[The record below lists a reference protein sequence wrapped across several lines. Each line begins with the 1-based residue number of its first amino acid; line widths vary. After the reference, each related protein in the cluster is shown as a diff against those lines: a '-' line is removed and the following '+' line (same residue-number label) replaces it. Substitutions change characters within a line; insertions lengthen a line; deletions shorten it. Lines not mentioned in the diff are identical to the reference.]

1 MEINNSDFVILIVD
15 DDDVNVLLL
24 KLLISKAGYKTLT
37 SYNGK
42 NALEIVDKQ
51 RPDLILSDILMPIMD
66 GHEVAR
72 RLREMPNKADIPIIF
87 LSSLNS
93 TEDTVLGFKLGAA
106 DYVSKPF
113 NNDELLTR
121 INHQISLIAAKRLIS
136 RQGEELRKTILGRD
150 KLYSVIAHD
159 LRAPI
164 ASIRMIMEVLIAGIK
179 KERIDEDMY
188 ELLIMANRLT
198 DDSFTLLDNL
208 LKWTKGQTGLLN
220 TVFQDNIDIM
230 NLVNGVVEVLREVA
244 KLKNVTIHIIGN
256 TERVA
261 RIDIDMAKS
270 ALRNLISNAIKFS
283 YSGSIVEVEIV
294 EEPQRI
300 IINVRD
306 HGTGISEENQKK
318 LFQSESHFTSY
329 GTDNE
334 EGSGLGLL
342 LCNEFV
348 KRNGGTLGFVSQE
361 GVGSTF
367 SFDIPTP
374 PKQGYDHSI
383 SKRQNNI

>member
-1 MEINNSDFVILIVD
+1 MEINNSDFTILIVD
-15 DDDVNVLLL
+15 DVDANILLL

-37 SYNGK
+37 AYTGRD
-42 NALEIVDKQ
+42 ALEIVDKQ
-51 RPDLILSDILMPIMD
+51 RPDLILLDIMMPIMD

-72 RLREMPNKADIPIIF
+72 RLRELPDKADIPIIF
-87 LSSLNS
+87 LSALNS
-93 TEDTVLGFKLGAA
+93 TEDIVQGFKLGAA

-113 NNDELLTR
+113 NKDELLTR
-121 INHQISLIAAKRLIS
+121 INHQVSLIDAKRTIS
-136 RQGEELRKTILGRD
+136 RQTEELRKTILGRD

-164 ASIRMIMEVLIAGIK
+164 ASIRMVMEVLIAGIK
-179 KERIDEDMY
+179 KESIDEDMF

-208 LKWTKGQTGLLN
+208 LKWTKSQTGRLN
-220 TVFQDNIDIM
+220 TVFQDEIDVM
-230 NLVNGVVEVLREVA
+230 NLVSGVVEVLRAVA
-244 KLKNVTIHIIGN
+244 KLKNITINIVGS
-256 TERVA
+256 TERFA
-261 RIDIDMAKS
+261 RIDIDMIKT

-283 YSGSIVEVEIV
+283 YDGSVVEVEIV
-294 EEPQRI
+294 EEPERI
-300 IINVRD
+300 IILVRD
-306 HGTGISEENQKK
+306 HGAGISKENQNK
-318 LFQSESHFTSY
+318 LFQAESHFTSY
-329 GTDNE
+329 GTDHE

-348 KRNGGTLGFVSQE
+348 GRNGGTLGFVSQE

-374 PKQGYDHSI
+374 PKQGYGRSI
-383 SKRQNNI
+383 SRH

>member
-1 MEINNSDFVILIVD
+1 MEINNSDFTILIVD
-15 DDDVNVLLL
+15 DVDANVLLL

-37 SYNGK
+37 AYNGRD
-42 NALEIVDKQ
+42 ALEIVDKQ
-51 RPDLILSDILMPIMD
+51 RPDLILLDIMMPIMD

-72 RLREMPNKADIPIIF
+72 RLRELPDKADIPIIF
-87 LSSLNS
+87 LSALNS
-93 TEDTVLGFKLGAA
+93 TEDIVQGFKLGAA

-113 NNDELLTR
+113 NKDELLTR
-121 INHQISLIAAKRLIS
+121 INHQVSLIDAKRTIS
-136 RQGEELRKTILGRD
+136 RQTEELRKTILGRD

-164 ASIRMIMEVLIAGIK
+164 ASIRMVMEVLIAGIK
-179 KERIDEDMY
+179 KESIDEDMF

-208 LKWTKGQTGLLN
+208 LKWTKSQTGRLN
-220 TVFQDNIDIM
+220 TVFQDEIDVM
-230 NLVNGVVEVLREVA
+230 NLVSGVVEVLRAVA
-244 KLKNVTIHIIGN
+244 KLKNITINIVGS
-256 TERVA
+256 TERFA
-261 RIDIDMAKS
+261 RIDIDMIKT

-283 YSGSIVEVEIV
+283 YDGSVVEVEIV
-294 EEPQRI
+294 EEPERI
-300 IINVRD
+300 IILVRD
-306 HGTGISEENQKK
+306 HGAGISKENQNK
-318 LFQSESHFTSY
+318 LFQAESHFTSY
-329 GTDNE
+329 GTDHE

-348 KRNGGTLGFVSQE
+348 GRNGGTLGFVSQE

-374 PKQGYDHSI
+374 PKQGYGRSI
-383 SKRQNNI
+383 SRH